1 MKTLLE
7 RAKPELKKAIA
18 CYKVDYP
25 NTANRVEET
34 LSTNIILSE
43 ISYAVI
49 IDIGAI
55 CRASNLK
62 FDIAYP
68 WGQFED
74 IEVFERNK

>member
-49 IDIGAI
+49 TDIGSI
-55 CRASNLK
+55 CRASNIK
-62 FDIAYP
+62 FDLAYP
-68 WGQFED
+68 WAQFEE
-74 IEVFERNK
+74 IK